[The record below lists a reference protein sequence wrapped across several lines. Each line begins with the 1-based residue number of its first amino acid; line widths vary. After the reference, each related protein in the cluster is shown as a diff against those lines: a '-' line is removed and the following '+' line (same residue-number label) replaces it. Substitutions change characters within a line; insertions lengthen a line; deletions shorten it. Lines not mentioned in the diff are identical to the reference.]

1 MGLELRVDAVDGG
14 ARATTITTHRGT
26 IATPCFMPVGTR
38 GTIRA
43 ADSVD
48 LDRLGAPV
56 VLANTYHLMLK
67 PGAEVVAGLGGL
79 HRFMGWDGHILT
91 DSGGYQVFSLDD
103 GAKVALD
110 DDGVTFRSTYDG
122 STHRLTP
129 ESAVAIQEALGADI
143 QMQLD
148 ICPALPSPPD
158 VLREAVES
166 TLVWGGRALGARR
179 RFDDQLLF
187 GIVQGGVDTELRAEA
202 AERTVALCGEDPAGQ
217 ERFDGFGVGG
227 LSVGE
232 SRAEMV
238 PAIEA
243 TTAHLPLDR
252 PRYVMGLGDPAGMV
266 EAVAHGVDLFDC
278 VLPTRHGR
286 HGTILTS
293 AGRIN
298 LKNAQWA
305 TADEPLDPTCPCEV
319 CARWSKGYLRHLI
332 AVNEPTG
339 PRLATLHNLAWTLR
353 LVDDMRQAIVEGRF
367 EALRRDVL
375 AVWG

>member
-1 MGLELRVDAVDGG
+1 M
-14 ARATTITTHRGT
+14 
-26 IATPCFMPVGTR
+26 
-38 GTIRA
+38 
-43 ADSVD
+43 
-48 LDRLGAPV
+48 
-56 VLANTYHLMLK
+56 
-67 PGAEVVAGLGGL
+67 
-79 HRFMGWDGHILT
+79 
-91 DSGGYQVFSLDD
+91 
-103 GAKVALD
+103 
-110 DDGVTFRSTYDG
+110 
-122 STHRLTP
+122 
-129 ESAVAIQEALGADI
+129 
-143 QMQLD
+143 
-148 ICPALPSPPD
+148 
-158 VLREAVES
+158 
-166 TLVWGGRALGARR
+166 VWGGRALGARR

-187 GIVQGGVDTELRAEA
+187 GIVQGGVDSELRAEA

-217 ERFDGFGVGG
+217 ERFDGFGIGG

-298 LKNAQWA
+298 LKNAEWA

-367 EALRRDVL
+367 EALRRDVARRL
-375 AVWG
+375 GLSQPGVEPPGVGGGHPSTLLSRSWKPSSCSPSPSGSPGCSSSSRSSGGSRSTRPPWPASRSVTR

>member
-1 MGLELRVDAVDGG
+1 
-14 ARATTITTHRGT
+14 
-26 IATPCFMPVGTR
+26 
-38 GTIRA
+38 
-43 ADSVD
+43 
-48 LDRLGAPV
+48 
-56 VLANTYHLMLK
+56 
-67 PGAEVVAGLGGL
+67 
-79 HRFMGWDGHILT
+79 
-91 DSGGYQVFSLDD
+91 
-103 GAKVALD
+103 
-110 DDGVTFRSTYDG
+110 
-122 STHRLTP
+122 
-129 ESAVAIQEALGADI
+129 
-143 QMQLD
+143 
-148 ICPALPSPPD
+148 
-158 VLREAVES
+158 
-166 TLVWGGRALGARR
+166 
-179 RFDDQLLF
+179 
-187 GIVQGGVDTELRAEA
+187 
-202 AERTVALCGEDPAGQ
+202 
-217 ERFDGFGVGG
+217 
-227 LSVGE
+227 
-232 SRAEMV
+232 V

-367 EALRRDVL
+367 EALRRDVI